1 MPVTLA
7 GESQSTA
14 RKIHCPPP
22 SMAAGT
28 IVWVEVETERKRDRF
43 WTRRHANQ
51 QSACVQWLAETDV
64 YVVFVPSQ
72 GPGCAGGERE
82 VAGEGAP
89 FAITL
94 ADAQQQADR
103 AAHSR
108 CNELCLDWTEL
119 SD

>member
-1 MPVTLA
+1 M
-7 GESQSTA
+7 
-14 RKIHCPPP
+14 
-22 SMAAGT
+22 
-28 IVWVEVETERKRDRF
+28 ETERKRDRF

-51 QSACVQWLAETDV
+51 QRAYVQWLAETDV
-64 YVVFVPSQ
+64 YIVWVKPNSTRLAHLAECASQ
-72 GPGCAGGERE
+72 GPGCAGGEQE
-82 VAGEGAP
+82 VAVEGVP

-119 SD
+119 YD